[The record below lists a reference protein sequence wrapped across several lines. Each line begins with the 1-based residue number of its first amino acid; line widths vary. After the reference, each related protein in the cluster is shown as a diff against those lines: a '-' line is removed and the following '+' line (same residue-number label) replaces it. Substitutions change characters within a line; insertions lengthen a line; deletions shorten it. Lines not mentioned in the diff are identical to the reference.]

1 MDPVEILL
9 NFQRLT
15 IREDL
20 GENVRGDCMTEYL
33 KTHRLV
39 FQKDFV
45 LLIGKCD
52 ELLVLRIG
60 VTITFAM
67 RSKFQVIKFSEDK
80 LKDSSVQN
88 IQCEVARRNCQYGCI
103 AEYNLATDNL
113 LGSHSDC
120 LLKHHNGILSNLPE
134 ISDHHLN

>member
-60 VTITFAM
+60 VTTTFAM

-80 LKDSSVQN
+80 LKDSSVHN
-88 IQCEVARRNCQYGCI
+88 I
-103 AEYNLATDNL
+103 
-113 LGSHSDC
+113 
-120 LLKHHNGILSNLPE
+120 P
-134 ISDHHLN
+134 